1 MLLVLITLVSSSLLL
16 CPSAYT
22 STTTVTNTAFYPPEI
37 AQPWHEFCHDSVN
50 ASSYCKLNH
59 VPSVCQFS
67 LVLCGPSLSTTD
79 GTPSDAPSP
88 PTTTS
93 IAPPSAESTS
103 VDSSVVVSTPE
114 VPTAASPSP
123 LPTTPSIVP
132 LTTTSVGIET
142 SESIT
147 TTEISSTS
155 YSADT
160 SEPVTTT
167 EAAPTNTSAVAS
179 TVYPTTETIP
189 TPTPATTTESCETS
203 GSCSPDPEGAVRAL
217 ADLLGPDFVLTGG
230 SMPPV
235 YMAQYTYIA
244 PAAVVRPGDSDDI
257 IGILGIA
264 VEYRVPVVVR
274 SYAGHSFAGQSTVQ
288 DGIVILMDRFSSV
301 GVLPEGFLGSS
312 YTAVIGAG
320 TRLLDIYVELM
331 QHSPPLGVS
340 GGNCPS
346 VSISGVT
353 MGGAHGYYGTKYGTL
368 ADAVIAADVVVKDG
382 DTFKLVTATRDGDH
396 AELLKAL
403 RGGMGGNYGVVVNWY
418 IETFRASETVNVFR
432 HKVDRG
438 DKDKEEV
445 VGKTRAFEAA
455 VVAQPGDGLWSK
467 FKIKGGFEMNFEGM
481 CMCEPISNDCSVCDA
496 SMASID
502 AALDKDNWV
511 SKPSEL
517 TTDHGYATWSWAGCT
532 QWADPE
538 APSTADYPGAGG
550 DFDAAKQ
557 GCYDYDWSLSASSPW
572 KSISVYIKH
581 SDATES
587 FWDAVWDVVHEP
599 ECENRNLCIL
609 TFEYYGGKMIEE
621 PQDCSGDG
629 PCTSFIHRN
638 NGWNIQIAS
647 LYSKGDSVGEQVST
661 SWVAKAFAAI
671 DAKSSLHTS
680 YQNYLSNQWTLPP
693 WRDEYFPGQDVEAD
707 HWKYRFFGDGLY
719 SRLQQVKCQYNP
731 DNLFVTADTS
741 DIVVQLPDS
750 CST

>member
-16 CPSAYT
+16 CPLAYT

-37 AQPWHEFCHDSVN
+37 AQPWHEFCHAAVN
-50 ASSYCKLNH
+50 GSSYCKFNH
-59 VPSVCQFS
+59 FPSVCQFS
-67 LVLCGPSLSTTD
+67 LVLCGPSLSTT
-79 GTPSDAPSP
+79 GGVPSAAPLPS
-88 PTTTS
+88 TTS
-93 IAPPSAESTS
+93 VAPPSTASAS
-103 VDSSVVVSTPE
+103 VDSSVVVSTTE
-114 VPTAASPSP
+114 VPTTAPPSP

-132 LTTTSVGIET
+132 PTTISVGFET

-155 YSADT
+155 YAADT
-160 SEPVTTT
+160 SEPVATTKGT
-167 EAAPTNTSAVAS
+167 PTSTSAVAS
-179 TVYPTTETIP
+179 TVYPTTETTP
-189 TPTPATTTESCETS
+189 TSTPATTTESCEAS
-203 GSCSPDPEGAVRAL
+203 GSCSADPEGAVRAL
-217 ADLLGPDFVLTGG
+217 VDLLGQDFVLTGG
-230 SMPPV
+230 SIPSV
-235 YMAQYTYIA
+235 YMPQYTHIA

-257 IGILGIA
+257 IGILDLA
-264 VEYRVPVVVR
+264 VE
-274 SYAGHSFAGQSTVQ
+274 
-288 DGIVILMDRFSSV
+288 
-301 GVLPEGFLGSS
+301 
-312 YTAVIGAG
+312 
-320 TRLLDIYVELM
+320 
-331 QHSPPLGVS
+331 
-340 GGNCPS
+340 
-346 VSISGVT
+346 
-353 MGGAHGYYGTKYGTL
+353 
-368 ADAVIAADVVVKDG
+368 
-382 DTFKLVTATRDGDH
+382 
-396 AELLKAL
+396 
-403 RGGMGGNYGVVVNWY
+403 GGMGGNYGVVVNWY
-418 IETFRASETVNVFR
+418 IETFRASETVHVFR

-445 VGKTRAFEAA
+445 VAKTRAFEAA

-481 CMCEPISNDCSVCDA
+481 CMCEPISNDCSVCEA
-496 SMASID
+496 TMASID

-511 SKPSEL
+511 TKPSEL

-538 APSTADYPGAGG
+538 APSTADYPGAAG

-557 GCYDYDWSLSASSPW
+557 GCYDYDWSLSVGSPW

-581 SDATES
+581 SDATQS
-587 FWDAVWDVVHEP
+587 FWDTVWDVVHEP
-599 ECENRNLCIL
+599 ECENRNTCIL
-609 TFEYYGGKMIEE
+609 TFEYYGGKMIDE
-621 PQDCSGDG
+621 PQDCSGEG

-671 DAKSSLHTS
+671 DARSSLHTS

>member
-264 VEYRVPVVVR
+264 VEYRVPVV
-274 SYAGHSFAGQSTVQ
+274 
-288 DGIVILMDRFSSV
+288 
-301 GVLPEGFLGSS
+301 
-312 YTAVIGAG
+312 
-320 TRLLDIYVELM
+320 
-331 QHSPPLGVS
+331 
-340 GGNCPS
+340 
-346 VSISGVT
+346 
-353 MGGAHGYYGTKYGTL
+353 
-368 ADAVIAADVVVKDG
+368 
-382 DTFKLVTATRDGDH
+382 
-396 AELLKAL
+396 
-403 RGGMGGNYGVVVNWY
+403 
-418 IETFRASETVNVFR
+418 
-432 HKVDRG
+432 VDRG